1 MGTVSEIGGE
11 PTASCVLISFVLSE
25 SSWSVSLFDDFIH
38 YSAWLSQKSIE
49 FNVSWPGTG
58 DNSRDLSMSAQIWV

>member
-25 SSWSVSLFDDFIH
+25 SSWSVTTLFTTQLGPH
-38 YSAWLSQKSIE
+38 KSP
-49 FNVSWPGTG
+49 S
-58 DNSRDLSMSAQIWV
+58 NSTFLGLVPVTIAETYR